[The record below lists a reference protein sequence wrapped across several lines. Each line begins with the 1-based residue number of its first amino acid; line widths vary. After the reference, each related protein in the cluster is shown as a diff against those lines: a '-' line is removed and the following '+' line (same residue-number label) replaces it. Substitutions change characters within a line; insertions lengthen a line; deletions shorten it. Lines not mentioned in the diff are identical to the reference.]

1 MLSKALCILA
11 LSLVNPLCGGQT
23 EDKKELNIAY
33 TPKDFSYLKG
43 MSGFSNSLLDL
54 HFSLYQGYVKNC
66 NLLLEKLQALE
77 DAEQMRSVEWGA
89 LKRRLGW
96 EFDGM
101 RLHELYFENLGGKG
115 DRKGGSEIVAALE
128 KQFGSFEAW
137 KQAFISTGMIRGIGW
152 VILYKDPLSQK
163 LINCWINEHDVGHLA
178 TSAPLIVMDVWEHA
192 YLTEYGLNREKYL
205 QVFFENIDWKVVNR
219 RFSTLKSSTIQD

>member
-1 MLSKALCILA
+1 MISKALCILA
-11 LSLVNPLCGGQT
+11 LSLTCLLSEGQG
-23 EDKKELNIAY
+23 EEKKKSQNSY

-43 MSGFSNSLLDL
+43 RSGFSNSLLEL

-77 DAEQMRSVEWGA
+77 EADQMRSIEWGA

-115 DRKGGSEIVAALE
+115 DKQGGVEIVSAIE
-128 KQFGSFEAW
+128 KQFGSFETW

-152 VILYKDPLSQK
+152 VVLYKDPMTQK
-163 LINCWINEHDVGHLA
+163 LINCWINEHDIGHLS
-178 TSAPLIVMDVWEHA
+178 TSAPILVMDVWEHA
-192 YLTEYGLNREKYL
+192 YLTEYGLNREKYI
-205 QVFFENIDWKVVNR
+205 QTFFENIDWKIINR
-219 RFSTLKSSTIQD
+219 RFSDTKSSTN